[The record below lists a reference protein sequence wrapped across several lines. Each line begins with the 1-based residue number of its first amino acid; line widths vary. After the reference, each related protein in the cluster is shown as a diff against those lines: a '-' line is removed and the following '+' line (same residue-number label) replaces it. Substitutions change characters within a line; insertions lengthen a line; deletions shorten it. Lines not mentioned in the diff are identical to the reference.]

1 MRMIIG
7 LVLAVTT
14 VSTALSADLRYG
26 LEEAD
31 RVAFADEVV
40 TYAPRR
46 ALAARRTG
54 CVKCP
59 GSRLHLGG
67 LRTTYQTQ
75 LPLGGLGR
83 YCPPE
88 LQTRQVVLVRKG

>member
-1 MRMIIG
+1 MRTVLG
-7 LVLAVTT
+7 LMLAVTMA
-14 VSTALSADLRYG
+14 SGALSADLRYRSFD
-26 LEEAD
+26 AN
-31 RVAFADEVV
+31 EVI

-46 ALAARRTG
+46 VVIVRRTT

-59 GSRLHLGG
+59 GSRLPLGG
-67 LRTTYQTQ
+67 LRSTYQSR

-88 LQTRQVVLVRKG
+88 LQTHQVILIRKG